1 MLLLNDMSTHPTYP
15 QLLTPA
21 RPHCLCRENSDLSQR
36 LSEAV
41 SGREE
46 AAAALAEAKAE
57 VETLG
62 EQLTAV
68 RSLRSGGVLRTP
80 LIERFL
86 GGLVG
91 GKRA

>member
-1 MLLLNDMSTHPTYP
+1 MT
-15 QLLTPA
+15 A
-21 RPHCLCRENSDLSQR
+21 GRENSDLSQR

-68 RSLRSGGVLRTP
+68 RVPCGPEDSLGFSLGRTP

-91 GKRA
+91 GKRAA

>member
-1 MLLLNDMSTHPTYP
+1 M
-15 QLLTPA
+15 
-21 RPHCLCRENSDLSQR
+21 ENSELSQR

-68 RSLRSGGVLRTP
+68 RSLRSRA
-80 LIERFL
+80 FL
-86 GGLVG
+86 EDFWE
-91 GKRA
+91 A

>member
-1 MLLLNDMSTHPTYP
+1 MTTG
-15 QLLTPA
+15 
-21 RPHCLCRENSDLSQR
+21 RENSDLSQR

-68 RSLRSGGVLRTP
+68 RSLWSGGFLRFP
-80 LIERFL
+80 HLDDERFL
-86 GGLVG
+86 EGLVG

>member
-1 MLLLNDMSTHPTYP
+1 MT
-15 QLLTPA
+15 A
-21 RPHCLCRENSDLSQR
+21 GRENSDLSQR

-68 RSLRSGGVLRTP
+68 RSLRPRAFLRFPQPTSQTP
-80 LIERFL
+80 FIIDSMSRTQAWISLLLFS
-86 GGLVG
+86 
-91 GKRA
+91 

>member
-1 MLLLNDMSTHPTYP
+1 MLLLNDCPG
-15 QLLTPA
+15 
-21 RPHCLCRENSDLSQR
+21 RENSDLSQR

-68 RSLRSGGVLRTP
+68 RSLRPRAFLRFPPTSS
-80 LIERFL
+80 
-86 GGLVG
+86 
-91 GKRA
+91 

>member
-1 MLLLNDMSTHPTYP
+1 MT
-15 QLLTPA
+15 A
-21 RPHCLCRENSDLSQR
+21 GRENSDLSQR

-68 RSLRSGGVLRTP
+68 RSLQSRA
-80 LIERFL
+80 FL
-86 GGLVG
+86 EDSWE
-91 GKRA
+91 A

>member
-1 MLLLNDMSTHPTYP
+1 MT
-15 QLLTPA
+15 A
-21 RPHCLCRENSDLSQR
+21 GRENSDLSQR

-41 SGREE
+41 SGREA

-68 RSLRSGGVLRTP
+68 RSLDFPEHS
-80 LIERFL
+80 
-86 GGLVG
+86 
-91 GKRA
+91 

>member
-1 MLLLNDMSTHPTYP
+1 MT
-15 QLLTPA
+15 A
-21 RPHCLCRENSDLSQR
+21 GRENSDLSQR
-36 LSEAV
+36 LGEAV

-68 RSLRSGGVLRTP
+68 RSLRSGGFLATP
-80 LIERFL
+80 
-86 GGLVG
+86 
-91 GKRA
+91 

>member
-1 MLLLNDMSTHPTYP
+1 MT
-15 QLLTPA
+15 A
-21 RPHCLCRENSDLSQR
+21 GRENSDLSQR

-68 RSLRSGGVLRTP
+68 RSLRSRAFLRSPPTNLP
-80 LIERFL
+80 KTFHHHLEDERFL

-91 GKRA
+91 GKRAA